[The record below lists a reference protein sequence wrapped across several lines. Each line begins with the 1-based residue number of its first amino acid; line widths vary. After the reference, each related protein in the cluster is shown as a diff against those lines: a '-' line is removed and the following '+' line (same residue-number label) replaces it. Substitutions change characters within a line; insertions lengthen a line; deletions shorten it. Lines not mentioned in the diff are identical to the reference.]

1 MSKSLDI
8 LKDKLYNKN
17 EHIKMADYGEKQMRE
32 FIERASVIV
41 VGGGAAGMMAA
52 VTAARSG
59 AEVILFEKNEKLG
72 RKLRITGKGRCNVTN
87 DCDKNE
93 FMSNVATNS
102 KFLFAAI
109 SRFSTADTKEFFED
123 CGVPLKTERGKRV
136 FPVSDKAQDIVS
148 AMENACVESGVR
160 IINKKVDALVIENGC
175 VQGVVA
181 CGGCYGAKKVI
192 ICTGGASYPRTGST
206 GDGYRFAKS
215 AGHTVTEIR
224 PSLVPLVSKGRLC
237 AHLQGLSLK
246 NIGFKVKDTT
256 NGKIVYDDFGEM
268 MFTHFGLTGPVVLS
282 ASAHLSDIESGKY
295 VACIDMKPALDHKML
310 DARILSDF
318 SEFINKDFI
327 NSLDSLLPQKMIDPI
342 VGLSGIDP
350 RKKVNSVTKEEREKL
365 VNLIKNIEIPLIG
378 FRSIDEA
385 IITKGGISVSEV
397 SPKTMESKIVSG
409 LYFAGEVLDLDA
421 YTGGFNLQIAFSTAT
436 LAGENAAWSSFE

>member
-1 MSKSLDI
+1 
-8 LKDKLYNKN
+8 
-17 EHIKMADYGEKQMRE
+17 MADYGEKQMID
-32 FIERASVIV
+32 FFERASVIV
-41 VGGGAAGMMAA
+41 IGGGAARMMAA
-52 VTAARSG
+52 VTAARNG
-59 AEVILFEKNEKLG
+59 ADVLLFEKNEKLG

-109 SRFSTADTKEFFED
+109 SRFSTADTKDFFEE

-148 AMENACVESGVR
+148 AMENACIEAGVR
-160 IINKKVDALVIENGC
+160 IINKKVEGLIIEDNKIL
-175 VQGVVA
+175 GVVVA
-181 CGGCYGAKKVI
+181 GQNYGAKSVI
-192 ICTGGASYPRTGST
+192 ICTGGASYPKTGSS
-206 GDGYRFAKS
+206 GDGYRFAKR
-215 AGHTVTEIR
+215 AGHTVTQIR
-224 PSLVPLVSKGRLC
+224 PSLVPLVARGKLC

-246 NIGFKVKDTT
+246 NIGFKVKDTES
-256 NGKIVYDDFGEM
+256 GKIVYEDFGEM

-295 VACIDMKPALDHKML
+295 VACIDMKPALDYKML

-318 SEFINKDFI
+318 SEAINKDFI
-327 NSLDSLLPQKMIDPI
+327 NSLDALLPQKMIDPI
-342 VGLSGIDP
+342 VGLSGIDA
-350 RKKVNSVTKEEREKL
+350 RKKVNSVTKEEREGL

-385 IITKGGISVSEV
+385 IITKGGVSVSEV
-397 SPKTMESKIVSG
+397 SPKTMESKLVQG
-409 LYFAGEVLDLDA
+409 MYFAGEVLDLDA